1 MDLDFLA
8 ALEEDWKAVS
18 KAERIGWLVFYG
30 VFLVYALTNKSGFLL
45 IDHVNL
51 VIHEGGHLLFGWLGR
66 TLGLWGGTLLELLV
80 PLALACSFVF
90 QRHISGTAFSSFFF
104 FENFLYISVY
114 MADARSQGLPLVTVG
129 DASQGGHDWFNIFS
143 SLGLLQYDTKIA
155 GVVRLLGW
163 LGMIGTV
170 VWFARR
176 TGATKRSA

>member
-1 MDLDFLA
+1 MDLDFFA
-8 ALEEDWKAVS
+8 ALEDDWKAVS
-18 KAERIGWLVFYG
+18 KPERIGWLVFYG
-30 VFLVYALTNKSGFLL
+30 VFLVYALTNKGGFLL

-51 VIHEGGHLLFGWLGR
+51 VIHEGGHMLFGWLGR

-80 PLALACSFVF
+80 PLALACYFTF
-90 QRHISGTAFSSFFF
+90 QRHISGSAFSSFFF

-143 SLGLLQYDTKIA
+143 SLGLLQYDMKIA

-163 LGMIGTV
+163 LGMTATV
-170 VWFARR
+170 IWFVRR
-176 TGATKRSA
+176 TRVTKTSP

>member
-1 MDLDFLA
+1 MNLDFLA

-30 VFLVYALTNKSGFLL
+30 LFLVYALASKSGFLV

-51 VIHEGGHLLFGWLGR
+51 MIHESGHLLFGWFGP

-80 PLALACSFVF
+80 PLALAAYFVF
-90 QRHISGTAFSSFFF
+90 QRHVAGAAFSSFFF

-129 DASQGGHDWFNIFS
+129 DPDAGGHDWFRIFT
-143 SLGLLQYDTKIA
+143 SLGLLQYDTRIA
-155 GVVRLLGW
+155 AVVRLLGW

-170 VWFARR
+170 VWFARYTR
-176 TGATKRSA
+176 ATKPSA